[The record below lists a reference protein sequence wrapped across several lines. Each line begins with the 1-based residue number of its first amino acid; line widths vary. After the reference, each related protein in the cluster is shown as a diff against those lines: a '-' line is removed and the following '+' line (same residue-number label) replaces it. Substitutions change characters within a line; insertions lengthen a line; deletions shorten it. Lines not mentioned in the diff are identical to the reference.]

1 MAEAVEFK
9 AEVVRVIDGDSI
21 IVKNEDGK
29 YPIRIKYV
37 DAPEIQQKHGKE
49 SKDFLSKLISG
60 KLVFISLPYKDR
72 YSRYLSDVYIYDDE
86 IAIYINAKLIKSG
99 NAWGISHIV
108 QMNIL

>member
-9 AEVVRVIDGDSI
+9 AEVLRVIDGDSI

-49 SKDFLSKLISG
+49 SKDFLSKLKAVNISG
-60 KLVFISLPYKDR
+60 WAGFYISVQCAICLHGV
-72 YSRYLSDVYIYDDE
+72 DVV
-86 IAIYINAKLIKSG
+86 IKG
-99 NAWGISHIV
+99 RTCIGRAGEAYAGFGF
-108 QMNIL
+108 